1 MADAPPSRPSLAT
14 PAILIA
20 TWFGSGYLKPAPGSW
35 GSLAALPF
43 AYGLLGL
50 GGALALSLA
59 TAAVFA
65 LGVWAA
71 QGFDRLSQSHDSS
84 EIVVDEVAGQWLTFA
99 LAAWTVGDL
108 SLTHYIVGFFAFR
121 LFDIAKPFPVGLLD
135 RRVQGGLG
143 VMLDD
148 IAAGLYAGLTVI
160 LLEVAYARVV
170 LSAA

>member
-1 MADAPPSRPSLAT
+1 MEEAPPPRPSLTA
-14 PAILIA
+14 PAVLIA

-43 AYGLLGL
+43 AYALLSF
-50 GGALALSLA
+50 GGALALFVG
-59 TAAVFA
+59 TAAVFI

-71 QGFDRLSQSHDSS
+71 HGFDRLSQRHDSS
-84 EIVVDEVAGQWLTFA
+84 EIVVDEVAGQWLTLA
-99 LAAWTVGDL
+99 IAAWALGDV
-108 SLTHYIVGFFAFR
+108 SLADFAVGFLAFR
-121 LFDIAKPFPVGLLD
+121 LFDIVKPFPIGLLD

-148 IAAGLYAGLTVI
+148 IAAGLYAGLTII
-160 LLEVAYARVV
+160 LLEVGYARFV